1 MKTFQQNL
9 RTNSIAYSGMAIN
22 VPVAIAEIEDK
33 RCESFDAASLVLWL
47 AHFINGAKY
56 YTHVALLDYSAV

>member
-1 MKTFQQNL
+1 VIENSDVSSMKTFQQNL

-33 RCESFDAASLVLWL
+33 RCESFDAASLVL
-47 AHFINGAKY
+47 
-56 YTHVALLDYSAV
+56 